1 MFTKFYDKTKQ
12 FIKENYKYI
21 LSLILFYIVITYP
34 LDYYIFTGGGIS
46 NINSRITIEDG
57 YKEKGSLN
65 LSYVTELQGNVL
77 TYILSY
83 IMPDWKRENIEDYK
97 YDNKESIEDITF
109 RSNLDLE
116 STNSRAIKIAY
127 QLANKEYKA
136 IDTKIY
142 ITYVSS
148 EFDTKLKVQD
158 QIVSI
163 NGKIYKTIE
172 EYKTYINSLNE
183 GDSVKIKVLRDK
195 KEKIVNTKIYKLE
208 DKLVLGIMLQESST
222 YETDPKIE
230 IKFNKSESGPSGGL
244 ITTLYIYD
252 QLTKKNITNSYKIA
266 GTGTIEEDH
275 SIGSVG
281 EVKYKLLG
289 AVKEKTDIFIVPNG
303 ENYNTCIKVK
313 KEKNLKIKIIGVKSI
328 EEAIEKL
335 ENLK

>member
-1 MFTKFYDKTKQ
+1 MFTKIYDKTKK

-21 LSLILFYIVITYP
+21 LSLILFYVIITFP

-46 NINSRITIEDG
+46 NVNSRITVEDG
-57 YKEKGSLN
+57 YNAKGSLN

-77 TYILSY
+77 TYALSY
-83 IMPDWKRENIEDYK
+83 IMPDWKRESVEDYK
-97 YDNKESIEDITF
+97 YDNEESIEDISF

-127 QLANKEYKA
+127 QLANKTYEV

-148 EFDTKLKVQD
+148 EFNTGLKVQD
-158 QIVSI
+158 QLLAI
-163 NGKIYKTIE
+163 NGKTYKTTE
-172 EYKTYINSLNE
+172 EYKNYINSLNE
-183 GDSVKIKVLRDK
+183 GDSVKIKVLRNK

-208 DKLVLGIMLQESST
+208 DRLVLGIMLQESST
-222 YETDPKIE
+222 YKTDPKIE

-275 SIGSVG
+275 TIGTVG

-289 AVKEKTDIFIVPNG
+289 AVRENADIFIVPNG
-303 ENYNTCIKVK
+303 ENYKTCVKVK
-313 KEKNLKIKIIGVKSI
+313 KEKNLKIKIIGVNTI
-328 EEAIEKL
+328 EDAIEKL
-335 ENLK
+335 EKIK

>member
-1 MFTKFYDKTKQ
+1 MFTKIYDKTKQ
-12 FIKENYKYI
+12 FIIENYKYV

-46 NINSRITIEDG
+46 NVNSRITVEDG

-77 TYILSY
+77 TYALSY
-83 IMPDWKRENIEDYK
+83 IMPDWKRENVEDYK
-97 YDNKESIEDITF
+97 YDNNESIEDISF
-109 RSNLDLE
+109 RSNLDLK
-116 STNSRAIKIAY
+116 STNGRAIKIAY
-127 QLANKEYKA
+127 QLANKKYEV

-142 ITYVSS
+142 VTYVSD

-158 QIVSI
+158 QLLSI
-163 NGKIYKTIE
+163 NGNTYKTTE
-172 EYKTYINSLNE
+172 EYRNYINSLNE
-183 GDSVKIKVLRDK
+183 GDYAKIKVLRNN

-208 DKLVLGIMLQESST
+208 DKLILGIMLQESST
-222 YETDPKIE
+222 YKTEPEIK

-275 SIGSVG
+275 SIGPVG

-289 AVKEKTDIFIVPNG
+289 AAKEKADIFLVPTG
-303 ENYNTCIKVK
+303 ENYKTCIKTK
-313 KEKNLKIKIIGVKSI
+313 KENNLKIKIISVKSI

-335 ENLK
+335 DNLK